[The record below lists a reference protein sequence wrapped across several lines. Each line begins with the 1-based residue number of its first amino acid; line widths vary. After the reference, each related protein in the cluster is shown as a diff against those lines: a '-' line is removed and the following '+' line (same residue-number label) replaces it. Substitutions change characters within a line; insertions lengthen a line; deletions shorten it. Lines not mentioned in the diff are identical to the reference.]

1 MKSKPKSKSTSKS
14 KPKSNTYHAKPA
26 PARPQPLR
34 VAAFAVVSIVVLG
47 VAGYLLYTAF
57 VRPPL
62 PAVAGKVIDIAASM
76 SGFDQTEVRVKV
88 GEPVTLRLSSLDN
101 SHHTDGGGQHQWAV
115 DELGLDV
122 VAQPLGN
129 NSITF
134 TPTAPGEYQF
144 YCGICCG
151 GRANPSMQ
159 GTLIVEA

>member
-1 MKSKPKSKSTSKS
+1 MKPKSRSKS
-14 KPKSNTYHAKPA
+14 KSKTSHTKPSA
-26 PARPQPLR
+26 TRSKPGR
-34 VAAFAVVSIVVLG
+34 VAAFAVISIVVLG

-62 PAVAGKVIDIAASM
+62 PTMAGKVIDIAASM
-76 SGFDQTEVRVKV
+76 SGFDQTEVHVKV
-88 GEPVTLRLSSLDN
+88 GEPVTIRLSSLDN

-129 NSITF
+129 NAITF

-144 YCGICCG
+144 YCDICCG